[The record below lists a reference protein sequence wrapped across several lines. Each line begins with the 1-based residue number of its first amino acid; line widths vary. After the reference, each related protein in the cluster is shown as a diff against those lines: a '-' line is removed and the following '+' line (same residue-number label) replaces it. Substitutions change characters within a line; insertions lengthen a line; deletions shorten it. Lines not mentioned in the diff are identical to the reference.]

1 MEKGKRIS
9 HYEIVER
16 IGGGGMGVVYRAR
29 DIRLGRDVALKFLPR
44 HLAAEDRADDRF
56 MQEAQAA
63 SALDNQHI
71 CTIYDVGQTDA
82 GEPFIAMAF
91 YSGKTLKDLIED
103 GPVDVGE
110 AVDIVRQVAA
120 GLAAAHENDIIHRDI
135 KPGNIIV
142 ASGGVVKIIDFGLA
156 KLVGEATMTTMGKTL
171 GTAAYMS
178 PEQVRGEQLDARTD
192 VWSLGAVFYELVTGV
207 RPFRA
212 DYIQAA
218 IYSILNEGPRTP
230 SNLVPDVPAA
240 IDAVIHRCLRKNREE
255 RYADAR
261 ALAGDLESFST
272 FGTVQTVAAPATPHS
287 ERRRSLAVVDFAN
300 IVEDESIAWL
310 CSGIAE
316 TVTSDL
322 KRLSALNVVGR
333 DQVYRALKE
342 KSASITEGEVSA
354 IGVALGVDYVVWGGF
369 QKMGDAVRITA
380 HVSEA
385 ASGAIRGST
394 KVDGT
399 VADIFGLQ
407 DRIVSALAESL
418 DLTVT
423 SGELESVQRPETQD
437 FEAYEHYVRGRQ
449 FFHEFGVQSFI
460 EAQKHFEK
468 AISLDPDYAQ
478 AYCGLGSI
486 HVFRYIPTNNLA
498 ELDKGITYLQR
509 SIELDPSQGEPYER
523 LTYAYS
529 RRGRLDDAIA
539 AGRRAV
545 ELEPDEFMATYFL
558 ATTLALK
565 ASVEELPSLLDEA
578 LRWLKKTTEIEPR
591 YQPQFQIA
599 GIIHMLQGRYD
610 EAEKAIDRACELE
623 DPRKRVASHVV
634 GARTMKANLL
644 FRQGRVQESE
654 QMFRESLTRL
664 EKEDNL
670 YRIPVTAFTHCCY
683 GHLLQHQ
690 HHLSEA
696 LDQYRAAEKILSEHR
711 TTTGA
716 GYLLIKMHLGR
727 VRVYRMML
735 MPAEERAAM
744 QAALDLYTNRDG
756 HDYFWMWEIADMQAP
771 YEIASAYAA
780 TNQTKNARDYLRKAV
795 RCGWRDLPFMEMDSA
810 FDAMRTD
817 SDYDHFIEELT
828 TGSADA

>member
-9 HYEIVER
+9 HYEIIER
-16 IGGGGMGVVYRAR
+16 VGGGGMGVVYRAR
-29 DIRLGRDVALKFLPR
+29 DHRLARDVALKFLPS
-44 HLAAEDRADDRF
+44 HLASEDRAGDRF

-63 SALDNQHI
+63 SALDNPHI
-71 CTIYDVGQTDA
+71 CTIYDVGRTED
-82 GEPFIAMAF
+82 GELFIAMA
-91 YSGKTLKDLIED
+91 YYRGKTLKALVEN
-103 GPVDVGE
+103 GPVDLE
-110 AVDIVRQVAA
+110 KAVDLIRQVAT
-120 GLAAAHENDIIHRDI
+120 GLAVAHENDILHRDI
-135 KPGNIIV
+135 KPGNIIATPDGV
-142 ASGGVVKIIDFGLA
+142 AKIIDFGLA

-192 VWSLGAVFYELVTGV
+192 IWSLGAVFYELLTGS

-218 IYSILNEGPRTP
+218 IYSILNEDPPAP
-230 SNLVPDVPAA
+230 SALVPAVPSA
-240 IDAVIHRCLRKNREE
+240 IDAVVSRCLQKKRDNRYPEA
-255 RYADAR
+255 RTLAD
-261 ALAGDLESFST
+261 DLQSYSAS
-272 FGTVQTVAAPATPHS
+272 GTVQAITVPAQKS

-300 IVEDESIAWL
+300 IVSDETVAWL

-322 KRLSALNVVGR
+322 KRLSLLNVVGR

-342 KSASITEGEVSA
+342 KSTSITESEVSA
-354 IGVALGVDYVVWGGF
+354 IGAALGVDFVVWGAF

-380 HVSEA
+380 HVSETTT
-385 ASGAIRGST
+385 GAIRGST
-394 KVDGT
+394 KVDGSVT
-399 VADIFGLQ
+399 DIFALQ

-418 DLTVT
+418 DLNVT
-423 SGELESVQRPETQD
+423 TRELERVQRPETQD

-468 AISLDPDYAQ
+468 AIALDPEYAQ

-486 HVFRYIPTNNLA
+486 HVFRYIPSNDLD
-498 ELDKGITYLQR
+498 ELDKGIAYLQK
-509 SIELDPSQGEPYER
+509 SIELDPTYGEPYER

-529 RRGRLDDAIA
+529 RRGRLDEAIA
-539 AGRRAV
+539 AGHRAV

-558 ATTLALK
+558 ATTLALQ
-565 ASVEELPSLLDEA
+565 ASVEERPSLLDEA
-578 LRWLKKTTEIEPR
+578 LRWLTKTSEIEPR

-610 EAEKAIDRACELE
+610 QAEKRIDRACELE

-644 FRQGRVQESE
+644 FRQGRIEE
-654 QMFRESLTRL
+654 AEDLFRESLARL

-690 HHLSEA
+690 HRLSEA
-696 LDQYRAAEKILSEHR
+696 LGEYRAADTILSENPS
-711 TTTGA
+711 TTGA
-716 GYLLIKMHLGR
+716 GYLLIKMFLGR

-744 QAALDLYTNRDG
+744 QAALDLYENRQQ

-771 YEIASAYAA
+771 YEIASAFAA
-780 TNQTKNARDYLRKAV
+780 MNQRENALEYLEKAV
-795 RCGWRDLPFMEMDSA
+795 RCGWRDLPFLELDSA
-810 FDAMRTD
+810 FDVMRTD
-817 SDYDHFIEELT
+817 TEYQQFIEELT
-828 TGSADA
+828 AITAGA